1 MTDTNQDKAAP
12 ATTRIKLQ
20 QEWKRSVTVSL
31 PHPTEVDED
40 LVISFVAVFK
50 DLSPDELQSYQEQVA
65 DEIRPLFEMIRML
78 DKAGSK
84 TKPDDQAKA
93 LADVQA
99 AAEDLD
105 EDTASDIVPLIE
117 RVFVRPER
125 LEIETADGGLLD
137 AAQTREYCLKE
148 PRFRKAIQAK
158 FDEVHQRG
166 GAGLGNLLRSAGAGP
181 VSGRKGKS
189 PKRKGK
195 KRKGSTG

>member
-1 MTDTNQDKAAP
+1 MTEANQEKPAP

-20 QEWKRSVTVSL
+20 QEWKRSVTVAL

-40 LVISFVAVFK
+40 LEISFVAVFK

-84 TKPDDQAKA
+84 TEGDDQKKA

-105 EDTASDIVPLIE
+105 EDTAADIVPLIE

-125 LEIETADGGLLD
+125 LEIETVDGGTLD

-181 VSGRKGKS
+181 VSGR
-189 PKRKGK
+189 PKKRGK
-195 KRKGSTG
+195 KHRKR